1 MMYISDQLPLVPDD
15 ADALYLCP
23 ENITVSLETGERS
36 ARVSWLT
43 PDGIN
48 ITQDLEEGTT
58 RVSYRLR
65 DGPDCVFYVSV
76 EGKSPLSF
84 LVGWRHTELYILV
97 VDVENQTVMMNS
109 SYV

>member
-23 ENITVSLETGERS
+23 ENITVSLEASERS

-48 ITQDLEEGTT
+48 ITQDLEQGTH
-58 RVSYRLR
+58 RNSYRLR
-65 DGPDCVFYVSV
+65 DGSDCVFYVSV
-76 EGKSPLSF
+76 DGK
-84 LVGWRHTELYILV
+84 
-97 VDVENQTVMMNS
+97 
-109 SYV
+109 